1 MVIIMT
7 KTVKT
12 TTPATSIPADTQAQA
27 ITARTNLFAVYPEIQ
42 KLYESF
48 GSPETSLATQWFNKD
63 TAEKIGKFVVFI
75 RKLELNELFPNFAN
89 LEKVSSLTDGG
100 TINEKLLKALEDLC
114 KKAFQINGKPED
126 EIFQTKGYR
135 GIAIYLRNAN
145 LWDELGSDNSI
156 ITKGLK
162 MFGLDVK
169 AIKDCIEVE
178 RLLNELGIEE

>member
-1 MVIIMT
+1 MT

-12 TTPATSIPADTQAQA
+12 AATPTPATAIPADAVA
-27 ITARTNLFAVYPEIQ
+27 ARNNLFAVYPEIQ

-48 GSPETSLATQWFNKD
+48 GTPDTTLATTWFNKE
-63 TAEKIGKFVVFI
+63 TAEKIGKFVVLI
-75 RKLELNELFPNFAN
+75 KKLEIDELFPNFEN

-145 LWDELGSDNSI
+145 LWDEVGSENSI

-169 AIKDCIEVE
+169 TIKDCIEVE
-178 RLLNELGIEE
+178 RLMSELNIE

>member
-1 MVIIMT
+1 MT

-12 TTPATSIPADTQAQA
+12 ATPASAPVPAADTQAQA
-27 ITARTNLFAVYPEIQ
+27 AEARNNLFQVYPEIQ
-42 KLYESF
+42 KLYDSF
-48 GSPETSLATQWFNKD
+48 GSPETTLATQWFDK
-63 TAEKIGKFVVFI
+63 EVSERIGKFVVLI
-75 RKLELNELFPNFAN
+75 KKLEIDELFPNFNA

-100 TINEKLLKALEDLC
+100 TINDKLLRALEDLC
-114 KKAFQINGKPED
+114 KKAFQINSRPED

-162 MFGLDVK
+162 LFGLDVK
-169 AIKDCIEVE
+169 AIKDCIDVE